1 MRPSLPPVSTAADLL
16 AAARGAARR
25 SVPTGCRRRDAR
37 CARAGGLPA
46 LGITELAGEAGS
58 GKTQLCLQLAVHCV
72 LPAEL
77 GGLGGLCVYLCAED
91 ALPTARLEAMMRAI
105 VGNRLRDAAASAAAA
120 AAAAATAAAAFAA
133 EAAADVT
140 DDGATLPAPLPL
152 PLPPPPPLL
161 PPSEE
166 AVAAHTR
173 SMMGFVRVAQ
183 VADVAQLEAR
193 LGELER
199 MLAQGRTRLVV
210 LDSVAALH
218 RDLLGQAGYDAPE
231 RSRGLT
237 SLAALLKGFN
247 HTFGVAVVV
256 VNQVSDVVD
265 EAASLAAAQACGPA
279 APMAAAGAEAAASSL
294 ARQLGAVFSNGR
306 WMRPA
311 LGIVWSSC
319 VTTRVMMTHPRFE
332 PPGGAG
338 GGFGGGGGG
347 GGGVGGGGGAASRA
361 PAPAAAAA
369 SSSFSASAAADL
381 DLSDLDLEAWDR
393 DAAAFAE
400 RQLQLQ
406 LQAQR
411 PAAGA
416 RRGRQMYLLQS
427 PELAPAVISFEV
439 TAAGVEGVGEVA
451 SLACW

>member
-16 AAARGAARR
+16 AAARGAARL
-25 SVPTGCRRRDAR
+25 SVPTGCRRLDALF
-37 CARAGGLPA
+37 ARAGGLPA

-105 VGNRLRDAAASAAAA
+105 VGNRLRDAAATAATAAAA
-120 AAAAATAAAAFAA
+120 AAASVAAAAASAA
-133 EAAADVT
+133 ASAADVT
-140 DDGATLPAPLPL
+140 DDGATSPAPL
-152 PLPPPPPLL
+152 PPPPLL

-265 EAASLAAAQACGPA
+265 EAVSLAAAQACGPA

-338 GGFGGGGGG
+338 GGFGGGGSGG
-347 GGGVGGGGGAASRA
+347 GGGGGGGGAAASRA

-369 SSSFSASAAADL
+369 SSSYSASAAADL

-393 DAAAFAE
+393 DAAAYAE

-411 PAAGA
+411 PAEGA